1 MHKLQW
7 KDMRHGDNSGIWN
20 NFLLFARESIGSLS
34 LLPDRDDDWNQSPL
48 FYSDISKVV
57 HVSKQH

>member
-1 MHKLQW
+1 
-7 KDMRHGDNSGIWN
+7 MRHGDNSGIWN